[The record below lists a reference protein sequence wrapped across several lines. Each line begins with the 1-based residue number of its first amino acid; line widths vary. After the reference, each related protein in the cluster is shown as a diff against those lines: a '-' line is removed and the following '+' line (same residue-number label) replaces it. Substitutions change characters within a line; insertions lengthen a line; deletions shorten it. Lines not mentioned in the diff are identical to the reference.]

1 MADLTSIHGSFVGE
15 LTNGMG
21 WSRNNVQDDGHYL
34 GNPGKPMVVAGV
46 ENCELRTD
54 AQSDGNLASLDL
66 HLSQNRVVAG
76 WAVR

>member
-1 MADLTSIHGSFVGE
+1 
-15 LTNGMG
+15 
-21 WSRNNVQDDGHYL
+21 
-34 GNPGKPMVVAGV
+34 MVVAGV

-76 WAVR
+76 